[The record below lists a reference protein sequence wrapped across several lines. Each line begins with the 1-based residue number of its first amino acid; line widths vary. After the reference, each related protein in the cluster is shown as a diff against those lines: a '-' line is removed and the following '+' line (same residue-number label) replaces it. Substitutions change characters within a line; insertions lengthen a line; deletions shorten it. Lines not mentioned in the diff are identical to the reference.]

1 METTSFGKYTVKI
14 DVETAETLLEL
25 VRTLDFTTMT
35 RRQVMALNGLQLTLE
50 AIKEEQ
56 NGRSN

>member
-35 RRQVMALNGLQLTLE
+35 RRQVMALNGLQLNLE
-50 AIKEEQ
+50 AIREAQ
-56 NGRSN
+56 NG